1 MIASCMD
8 AKYQKIPDICH
19 AQLLASGVLGIAA
32 GRVTFAEAAAGFL
45 IIGSLCL
52 ILSLWRDGLGGGD
65 VKLIGAA
72 SFCVG
77 IRISVYALVLSL
89 TSAVVYVL
97 IRKIVHK
104 EKGEAVTLAPF
115 LSAGYCLLYFY

>member
-8 AKYQKIPDICH
+8 AKSGEIPDFCH
-19 AQLLASGVLGIAA
+19 AQLLASGLISIAA
-32 GRVTFAEAAAGFL
+32 GRVTLVEAAAGIV

-77 IRISVYALVLSL
+77 IRISAYALVLSL
-89 TSAVVYVL
+89 TSAIVYVL
-97 IRKIVHK
+97 LRKIVHK
-104 EKGEAVTLAPF
+104 EKGEAVALAPF
-115 LSAGYCLLYFY
+115 LSAGYCLFYFY